1 MSFLILLLV
10 IATILFFGLPF
21 LFLTNTL
28 KVEQRNFLLAPFIGI
43 SIIILFLQ
51 NILYFNIPLKIS
63 AWFLWL
69 LGICLWIVVIYLKK
83 LILPTKKILLV
94 FLTAFV
100 AMAINGWGYIYSNY
114 EECYGNCW
122 IDQFNYVAQS
132 QFMVDVPF
140 NTTFEDIDQAPHMIQ
155 GVIKKESRIG
165 QDMLNGF
172 FAVTTFTE
180 TKNFF
185 GAVILLMPFLIS
197 IVIFL
202 LAQKFLD
209 EKYALL
215 TGFLAGISP
224 ILTKLH
230 LENFLSH
237 ALSLGFLFLVIYLI
251 HVLLE
256 QKKLIYL
263 FLLAITLSTTLSI
276 YFEFAYILLGLL
288 LLTVVSVVI
297 NRRQYTKDDI
307 KKLTL
312 YLFLLPVL
320 TFLFNPYFSW
330 KLISDI
336 LPHNYF
342 FGEKV
347 LAHIYPFALK
357 KEMIPTLFF
366 GDTIFK
372 HIRMVFPESIA
383 SKSILLLNLE
393 AYVLMFIS
401 ILGWGALFLKNKI
414 KSTLLFLCLGLL
426 IVPLLPYSQDKEFPY
441 QFFKLMISI
450 FPLVILGLIVGL
462 KSMIESFEIKRSFL
476 PILIIIVLLSPFA
489 IANISLVYPGI
500 HPNGTV
506 FIANSAKPNL
516 FRNPKFAKA
525 RETLYALEGE
535 SIVLDCPEHII
546 NAWLSYFGRKNNIW
560 FLNDSLGGSPL
571 FESKGNRGY
580 NFVDLNQVPTNALLY
595 TYDTN
600 ELTPFDKEEA
610 VKIRIQKKYAQ
621 GPIR

>member
-28 KVEQRNFLLAPFIGI
+28 RVEQKNFLFSPFIGI

-51 NILYFNIPLKIS
+51 NILYLNIPLKVS
-63 AWFLWL
+63 TWFLWL
-69 LGICLWIVVIYLKK
+69 LGICLWIVVIYFKK
-83 LILPTKKILLV
+83 LILPAKKILLV
-94 FLTAFV
+94 FFSAFL

-132 QFMVDVPF
+132 QFMVDMPF
-140 NTTFEDIDQAPHMIQ
+140 NTTFKDISQTPHMIQ

-180 TKNFF
+180 TKIFF

-202 LAQKFLD
+202 LAQKFLAD
-209 EKYALL
+209 KYALL
-215 TGFLAGISP
+215 TGFLAGVSP
-224 ILTKLH
+224 VLTKLH

-251 HVLLE
+251 HALLE
-256 QKKLIYL
+256 QKKLINF

-288 LLTVVSVVI
+288 LLTVVSVII
-297 NRRQYTKDDI
+297 NRQQYTRDDL

-312 YLFLLPVL
+312 YLFLLPVV

-347 LAHIYPFALK
+347 LEHIYPYALK
-357 KEMIPTLFF
+357 KEMIPILFW

-372 HIRMVFPESIA
+372 HVEIVFPNNLA
-383 SKSILLLNLE
+383 NKVILALNVGAYLLF
-393 AYVLMFIS
+393 FIS
-401 ILGWGALFLKNKI
+401 IFGWGVAFLKHKT
-414 KSTLLFLCLGLL
+414 KSTLLLLCLGLL
-426 IVPLLPYSQDKEFPY
+426 AVPLLPYSQPQDFPY
-441 QFFKLMISI
+441 QFFKLATSV
-450 FPLVILGLIVGL
+450 FPLVILGIIIGL
-462 KSMIESFEIKRSFL
+462 RSLIESTEIKKTFLVLIIVAFL
-476 PILIIIVLLSPFA
+476 PFA
-489 IANISLVYPGI
+489 VANISLIYPGI

-506 FIANSAKPNL
+506 FIANSARPNL

-525 RETLYALEGE
+525 RETLYALEE
-535 SIVLDCPEHII
+535 KNIVIDCPEHII

-560 FLNDSLGGSPL
+560 FLNDLFGGSHL
-571 FESKGNRGY
+571 FNSKGNRGY
-580 NFVDLNQVPTNALLY
+580 NFVDLNSVPRGALLY
-595 TYDTN
+595 IYDTN
-600 ELTPFDKEEA
+600 ELTPFDKERA
-610 VKIRIQKKYAQ
+610 LKIREQKKYAQ
-621 GPIR
+621 GPTK